1 MKRGLPFLL
10 ASDGLAEGPSTGS
23 HVVWKTR
30 SRKRALDQ
38 ASGRGIPARGSRK
51 SGESLEEMLTSAI
64 LFQDK
69 ELSGI
74 VHEVDKLLRTFKT
87 DTPETQAVSNA
98 LERTVL
104 CALKQSLLDRELQSL
119 ALTDDLTCLYN
130 RRAFLALATLQVRL
144 MRRKEEGLLLF
155 FADVDGLKNINDSF
169 GHREGDLAL
178 IRAADALAQT
188 FRDSD
193 ILARLGGDEFAVLAL
208 EATCQNQEAI
218 LRRLEKSLRKS
229 NADESRYRLS
239 LSVGVARFD
248 PKHFVSLGELIEQAD
263 VAMYQEK
270 KKKAHGRGTGRAFI
284 QKFSLSSS
292 YS

>member
-1 MKRGLPFLL
+1 MKRAIPFLL
-10 ASDGLAEGPSTGS
+10 ERDRLAGDPLPSS

-38 ASGRGIPARGSRK
+38 ASGRGILARGRPK

-74 VHEVDKLLRTFKT
+74 VQEVDELLKTIKT
-87 DTPETQAVSNA
+87 DTPQAQAVSNT

-130 RRAFLALATLQVRL
+130 RRAFLALATQQVRL
-144 MRRKEEGLLLF
+144 MRRKGEGLLLF
-155 FADVDGLKNINDSF
+155 FADVDRLKDINDSF

-178 IRAADALAQT
+178 IRAADALEQT

-229 NADESRYRLS
+229 NADESRYQLS

-248 PKHFVSLGELIEQAD
+248 PKQIVSVGELIEQAD
-263 VAMYQEK
+263 LAMYQEK
-270 KKKAHGRGTGRAFI
+270 KKKTHARDFERAI
-284 QKFSLSSS
+284 LQKSSLPSS
-292 YS
+292 

>member
-1 MKRGLPFLL
+1 M
-10 ASDGLAEGPSTGS
+10 
-23 HVVWKTR
+23 
-30 SRKRALDQ
+30 LDR
-38 ASGRGIPARGSRK
+38 ASGHEILGRGSRK

-74 VHEVDKLLRTFKT
+74 VDEVDNLLRTIKT

-130 RRAFLALATLQVRL
+130 RRAFLALATQQVRL
-144 MRRKEEGLLLF
+144 MRRKGEGLLLF
-155 FADVDGLKNINDSF
+155 FADVDRLKDINDTF

-178 IRAADALAQT
+178 IRAADALEQT

-229 NADESRYRLS
+229 NADESRYQLS

-248 PKHFVSLGELIEQAD
+248 PRHSASIGELIEQAD
-263 VAMYQEK
+263 QAMYQEK
-270 KKKAHGRGTGRAFI
+270 KKKAHARGFERAI
-284 QKFSLSSS
+284 LQKS
-292 YS
+292 